1 MNEKLLE
8 LAKELA
14 TRNYKL
20 SVFEDRL
27 SNGQTIYMA
36 KNPELKGCMAQGK
49 TIDEA
54 IKNLKDARIDYIY
67 DSLED
72 NIPVPSPA
80 ALATQTAF
88 TIDAEQITI
97 SQTISAEKN
106 LQDITQQGHS
116 KQLYEVWI
124 GS

>member
-88 TIDAEQITI
+88 TI